1 MKRVNFNM
9 DNINIVETYSRN
21 EYDRSQID
29 SILYMKCYNRIS
41 HEEWQKERESLNMFK
56 YTEMIVHK
64 KSIKYTQ
71 FN

>member
-9 DNINIVETYSRN
+9 DIVMISETYSKN
-21 EYDRSQID
+21 EYDRSQIE

-41 HEEWQKERESLNMFK
+41 HEEWMKERNDLNKFK

-64 KSIKYTQ
+64 KSIKNTH
-71 FN
+71 FI